1 MEISIREYETER
13 QHGYVTMDVVK
24 FVGGSYLGGGAEGDG
39 VRKIS
44 AQVKSYH
51 VCCFSA
57 L

>member
-1 MEISIREYETER
+1 MRK

-24 FVGGSYLGGGAEGDG
+24 FEGGSYLGGGDEGDG